1 MLLVTKPSDSCCG
14 IAANFST
21 GIFNPEKIPSYTIT
35 KTSYKTSI
43 REKLKHSHYDANG
56 IQICEKS
63 QPDHLE
69 TQTRVKKLENQQPHL
84 FKSCLYTSATVQKT
98 FPRLQ
103 WNSISH

>member
-43 REKLKHSHYDANG
+43 REKLKLYLMSIRTAF
-56 IQICEKS
+56 KS
-63 QPDHLE
+63 VKRARPTTFDYLE
-69 TQTRVKKLENQQPHL
+69 TQTRVKK
-84 FKSCLYTSATVQKT
+84 T
-98 FPRLQ
+98 
-103 WNSISH
+103 